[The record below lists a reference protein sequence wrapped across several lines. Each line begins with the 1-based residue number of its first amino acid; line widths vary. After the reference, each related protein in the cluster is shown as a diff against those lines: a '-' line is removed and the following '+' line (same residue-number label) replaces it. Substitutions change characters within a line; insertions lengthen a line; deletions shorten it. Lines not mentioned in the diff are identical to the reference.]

1 MSVIFTDKTCEEGQF
16 RCGNDS
22 MCMSLMWQ
30 CDGEQD
36 CQDGSDEVTNVC
48 SKLDFFNHIRSN

>member
-1 MSVIFTDKTCEEGQF
+1 MSIIFTDKTCEEGQF

-48 SKLDFFNHIRSN
+48 SEWDF